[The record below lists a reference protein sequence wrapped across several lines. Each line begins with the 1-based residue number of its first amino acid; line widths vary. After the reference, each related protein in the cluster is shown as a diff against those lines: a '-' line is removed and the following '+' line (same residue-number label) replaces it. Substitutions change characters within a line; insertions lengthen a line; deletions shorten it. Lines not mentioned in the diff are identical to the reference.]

1 MANLREILGTG
12 WKFPIRI
19 DSRGGFAYSSGEQLI
34 QEAIWLVLG
43 TALNERHML
52 PRFGCGIHDLVFSPN
67 SPGARGAIADQV
79 RLALTRWEP
88 RIEVQDVSVEAVP
101 PEQATSN
108 QMLIRV
114 NYRIRST
121 NQVQNLVYPF
131 YIEEQQTR

>member
-1 MANLREILGTG
+1 MAVLREILGTG

-19 DSRGGFAYSSGEQLI
+19 DARGGFAYSSGEQLI
-34 QEAIWLVLG
+34 QEAIWLILG

-67 SPGARGAIADQV
+67 GPGARGAIADQV
-79 RLALTRWEP
+79 QLALARWEP
-88 RIEVQDVSVEAVP
+88 RIEVQDVTVEAIP
-101 PEQATSN
+101 PEHATSN